1 MTDKASELNLDAFK
15 EQYLEAMNLISNQL
29 QSVAAKT
36 SDMSGEN
43 ASLEDELVGIGE
55 TIRHVNDLVEEML
68 NLQSD
73 SD

>member
-1 MTDKASELNLDAFK
+1 MPDETPELDLNAFK

-36 SDMSGEN
+36 SDMGGAN
-43 ASLEDELVGIGE
+43 ATLEDELVGIGE

-73 SD
+73 AD

>member
-29 QSVAAKT
+29 QSAAAKT

-55 TIRHVNDLVEEML
+55 TIRHVNELVEEML

>member
-1 MTDKASELNLDAFK
+1 MTDETSGLDLDAFK

-36 SDMSGEN
+36 SDMEGKN
-43 ASLEDELVGIGE
+43 ATLEDELVGIGE

-73 SD
+73 AD

>member
-1 MTDKASELNLDAFK
+1 MTDEASGLDLDAFK

>member
-1 MTDKASELNLDAFK
+1 MPDETSGLDLDAFK

-36 SDMSGEN
+36 SDMGGEN
-43 ASLEDELVGIGE
+43 ATLEDELVGIGE

-73 SD
+73 PD